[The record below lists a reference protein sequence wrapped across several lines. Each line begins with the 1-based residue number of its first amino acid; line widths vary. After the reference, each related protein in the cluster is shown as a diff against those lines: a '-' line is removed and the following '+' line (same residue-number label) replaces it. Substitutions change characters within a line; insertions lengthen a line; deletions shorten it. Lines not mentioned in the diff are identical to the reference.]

1 MSTEV
6 HYFCSTA
13 GQFEDTPFNGETPSN
28 MVVIRFMLFRQV
40 GSQSIDAP
48 EDQIAW
54 DEIKRD
60 WHTEILAELLSN
72 EIGVPDVKQ
81 PTIINQIFQAVE
93 LADIPGV
100 PVTSIISDATI
111 PYYGDDQTRVDRVTR
126 ERQQPKCIIPAT
138 KSSIERLEK
147 VRLENLE
154 ATIRSTPCVIC
165 KEGLDRFD
173 DGVEEDQLMITRLP
187 CLHIFHG
194 DCIVKWLETTA
205 LSWPMLL
212 AVSAGGVIAAV
223 LLCRLLKR
231 S

>member
-111 PYYGDDQTRVDRVTR
+111 PYY
-126 ERQQPKCIIPAT
+126 A
-138 KSSIERLEK
+138 
-147 VRLENLE
+147 
-154 ATIRSTPCVIC
+154 
-165 KEGLDRFD
+165 
-173 DGVEEDQLMITRLP
+173 
-187 CLHIFHG
+187 
-194 DCIVKWLETTA
+194 A